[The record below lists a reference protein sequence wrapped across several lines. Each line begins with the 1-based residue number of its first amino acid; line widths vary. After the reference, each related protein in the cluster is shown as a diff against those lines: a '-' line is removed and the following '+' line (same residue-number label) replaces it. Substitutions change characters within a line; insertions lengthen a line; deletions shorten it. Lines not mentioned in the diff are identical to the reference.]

1 MMKRSRLFVV
11 MMVLVV
17 LASLLSMAAPAA
29 ASSPACTGTI
39 VQVALC
45 VNQQSGEFSTLIAA
59 LQAAGLVDALNG
71 GGQFTV
77 FAPTDAAF
85 ARLGLNKNNVG
96 SLDKATLTN
105 ILLYHVASG
114 EVFSKDLRRV
124 QFVKMLNNQ
133 YTLVIK
139 VPRAIYVNRAKVVLG
154 DVDASNGVIHVI
166 DRVLM
171 PPRH

>member
-1 MMKRSRLFVV
+1 M
-11 MMVLVV
+11 
-17 LASLLSMAAPAA
+17 
-29 ASSPACTGTI
+29 
-39 VQVALC
+39 
-45 VNQQSGEFSTLIAA
+45 
-59 LQAAGLVDALNG
+59 
-71 GGQFTV
+71 
-77 FAPTDAAF
+77 
-85 ARLGLNKNNVG
+85 
-96 SLDKATLTN
+96 
-105 ILLYHVASG
+105 ASG